1 MCLGTEDASLVSDR
15 KVMQKK
21 KVWVSFQMFFVLVIK
36 IKYLWL
42 IYVSKKLNLP
52 GRWLE
57 IAHTRQCDV
66 DHHPARGDRALKF
79 ILYHDSACVSWVE
92 YLIFG
97 TVSMPV
103 HRMYVQISAHSHQ
116 VPVDFI
122 TNFHVQ
128 TIEIA
133 VHLSIDGCVH
143 KNGRTF

>member
-15 KVMQKK
+15 KVMQKNGL
-21 KVWVSFQMFFVLVIK
+21 SFFFNVFVVLVIK

-57 IAHTRQCDV
+57 IAHIRQCDV
-66 DHHPARGDRALKF
+66 DHHPARGDRELIF
-79 ILYHDSACVSWVE
+79 ILYHDSACASWVK
-92 YLIFG
+92 YLVFS

-103 HRMYVQISAHSHQ
+103 HRMYVHVSAQSHQ

-143 KNGRTF
+143 KNERTF